1 MGITQIDWSNAG
13 FIRTYTMAFGASVVL
28 TVVLW
33 LVAVAKRAIQGV
45 NPVQALGESIGYLLL
60 SVMTSAFAPLAIAY
74 ITQAF
79 DGIAD
84 AMLAPATQDLPKI
97 GAVLGSMLALLMVI
111 PGGQPIV
118 LAIGFFLLMAIL
130 GVWLELIARN
140 ALIYTGLVFGP
151 TVFAGLVD
159 KDLWRHTK
167 HWFGIIA
174 GVIAS
179 KYVTFTTLALASA
192 LLAGK
197 SSENASVA
205 QAFGTSLTAAAL
217 LFLALYLPFQVAK
230 FIPILGDQVQDV
242 FSSRKQMEGGLSNM
256 TQSAKSSF
264 GDIKSKLGGGSD
276 EDNEEIGD
284 GDEIDAAAGAGG
296 ETAPGIGLAKAAQ
309 ERGEQEVDATAKR
322 GAAGATAAT
331 DQGNGSSPTGTP
343 DQGDPNQTQH
353 HGTTTA
359 ANPADGPDPAGAP
372 DHSTPDQGDPNQTQH
387 HGTTTAANPAD
398 GPDPAGAP
406 DHSTPD
412 QGDPNQTQ
420 HHGTTTAAN
429 PADGPDPAGMP
440 HAPHPHQGA
449 TEGTAAN
456 DASSG
461 GGVAASVEGSA
472 ASGAS
477 SFGSDRHGEDAT
489 PVASTDSGP
498 SGSAAAST
506 SAAPTESFSD
516 GSPVEEPPDEGE

>member
-372 DHSTPDQGDPNQTQH
+372 DHSTPDQGDP
-387 HGTTTAANPAD
+387 D
-398 GPDPAGAP
+398 
-406 DHSTPD
+406 
-412 QGDPNQTQ
+412 QTQ

-477 SFGSDRHGEDAT
+477 SFGSDSYGEDAT